1 MSNISFSQLIHK
13 VDIIESACIRDEVK
27 LKRSGELIHLG
38 SEQILQKANTLL
50 EKSQQS
56 PVDRT
61 DTLIDCSFSNFLSSL
76 TQQSIST
83 NFIAKYL
90 QPRPKVEYRREASH
104 ETRVLTSSTTVEFLD
119 PDSIKLE
126 VASLAHN
133 EDIDKWVLEV
143 GELVEGR
150 QQATLAEIVER
161 LKLTKAQIFIAL
173 LFGDFELSQPGDFYN
188 GFDIKIKSQ
197 ITPP

>member
-27 LKRSGELIHLG
+27 LRRSGELIHLV

-50 EKSQQS
+50 EKSHSSEITQADTQI
-56 PVDRT
+56 DR
-61 DTLIDCSFSNFLSSL
+61 SFSNFLSSL

-83 NFIAKYL
+83 SFLSKYL

-104 ETRVLTSSTTVEFLD
+104 EIRALTSSATVEFLD
-119 PDSIKLE
+119 SDSIKLE

-143 GELVEGR
+143 EEFVGDR

-173 LFGDFELSQPGDFYN
+173 LFGNFELSQSSDFYN
-188 GFDIKIKSQ
+188 GFDIKIKP
-197 ITPP
+197 IDA